1 VSDPRLV
8 LHSVPFS
15 HPVLAVS
22 TALDHLGLEYEVGD
36 IPFGKQAEEVEAIYG
51 EGRRT
56 VPGLLVDDEP
66 VHGSVAIFNRL
77 ESLVPDAGLYPEPRA
92 TAIREAEAGLAQE
105 VQQSARV
112 LIFGSLHFRPDA
124 MGTFAGAPALDPSG
138 VDFAIRSVRGAWK
151 YLGISAELIYATAP
165 GAARPVRCNRRPRR
179 RGRAGGRPTDRGRLP
194 VRLFAA
200 VAERDRRRAAVA
212 LRSSRAG
219 RRRGMVRAA
228 YGRRPGRCPACGLG
242 LGGPV
247 LASDCRRAS
256 LRIRRR

>member
-1 VSDPRLV
+1 MPEPRLV

-22 TALDHLGLEYEVGD
+22 TALDHLGLEYEVGE

-56 VPGLLVDDEP
+56 VPGLLVDNEP

-92 TAIREAEAGLAQE
+92 AAIREAEAGLAQE

-124 MGTFAGAPALDPSG
+124 MGTFAGVPALDPGG

-151 YLGISAELIYATAP
+151 YLGISAELVYATAQALP
-165 GAARPVRCNRRPRR
+165 GQLDALDALVGEGVLGGERPTAADFQFGSSLQLLSAIGDVRPLLS
-179 RGRAGGRPTDRGRLP
+179 GRP
-194 VRLFAA
+194 AQA
-200 VAERDRRRAAVA
+200 VAEAWFEPPTANVPAGA
-212 LRSSRAG
+212 LP
-219 RRRGMVRAA
+219 
-228 YGRRPGRCPACGLG
+228 PGW
-242 LGGPV
+242 V
-247 LASDCRRAS
+247 
-256 LRIRRR
+256 